1 LISGAPALCRYGN
14 QKGVDRSISGK
25 PPACPS
31 VPDGL
36 FLSFPGNFPKT
47 IFYDAMAKP
56 NDTRQTN
63 SSGLIALIADR
74 SFYVL
79 GVILFMIVWQIASA
93 LKLFGADFSEAF
105 SPLAAI
111 LALVEMV
118 KNGELIHHA
127 LPSLRRVL
135 LGLSLAVVVA
145 LPIGVL
151 VGYFKRVEQLTYVV
165 FQFMRMISPLAWM
178 PIAIIIFGVGDV
190 SVVFLLWLVAIWPL
204 ILNTSHGAGRVSP
217 LWVNMAKTMGAMDI
231 GILRKIIIPAA
242 VPDMLTGLRLAVGVS
257 WIILV
262 PAEML
267 GVPDGLGYFILD
279 TRDRFRYDQ
288 LMATIMAIGMIGYL
302 LDSVNRWLINK
313 FSWKN

>member
-1 LISGAPALCRYGN
+1 
-14 QKGVDRSISGK
+14 
-25 PPACPS
+25 
-31 VPDGL
+31 
-36 FLSFPGNFPKT
+36 
-47 IFYDAMAKP
+47 M
-56 NDTRQTN
+56 
-63 SSGLIALIADR
+63 ALIADR
-74 SFYVL
+74 LYYVL
-79 GVILFMIVWQIASA
+79 GVIVFLAVWQAASVF
-93 LKLFGADFSEAF
+93 KLFGSDFSESF
-105 SPLAAI
+105 SPVAAM
-111 LALVEMV
+111 LALIEMI
-118 KNGELIHHA
+118 KNGELVHHA

-135 LGLSLAVVVA
+135 ISLSFAVVVA
-145 LPIGVL
+145 LPVGVL
-151 VGYFKRVEQLTYVV
+151 VGYFKRIEQMTYVV

-217 LWVNMAKTMGAMDI
+217 LWVNMSRTMGARDA
-231 GILRKIIIPAA
+231 GILRKVIIPAA

-288 LMATIMAIGMIGYL
+288 LMATIMVIGMIGYL
-302 LDSVNRWLINK
+302 LDSVNRWLIHK
-313 FSWKN
+313 FSWKI

>member
-1 LISGAPALCRYGN
+1 
-14 QKGVDRSISGK
+14 
-25 PPACPS
+25 
-31 VPDGL
+31 
-36 FLSFPGNFPKT
+36 
-47 IFYDAMAKP
+47 MAKQ
-56 NDTRQTN
+56 NDTRQKN
-63 SSGLIALIADR
+63 SSGFMALVADR

-79 GVILFMIVWQIASA
+79 GVILFMIVWQIAAS
-93 LKLFGADFSEAF
+93 LRLFGADFSEAF

-111 LALVEMV
+111 RALIEMI

-217 LWVNMAKTMGAMDI
+217 LWVNMAKTMGAMDM
-231 GILRKIIIPAA
+231 GILRKVVIPAA

-302 LDSVNRWLINK
+302 LDSANRWLIHK